1 MITNLLWEV
10 DLTALEL
17 EMVAAMMNTWGWEKT
32 FNFSGEGC
40 SNDEYLKWEGDLTAL
55 KLEMVAAMMNTWS
68 GILLIILK
76 LEKVAAT
83 MKKEDRKKV
92 RKKNKYTRKAYK
104 QTTSKQTTLF
114 YCVTDLF
121 LKIGKCYYFWFYFLT
136 RAYKMCVQ

>member
-17 EMVAAMMNTWGWEKT
+17 EMVAAVMNTWGWEKT
-32 FNFSGEGC
+32 LHFSGEGC

-55 KLEMVAAMMNTWS
+55 KLDMVAAMMDTWS

-83 MKKEDRKKV
+83 MKTEDRKK
-92 RKKNKYTRKAYK
+92 K
-104 QTTSKQTTLF
+104 
-114 YCVTDLF
+114 
-121 LKIGKCYYFWFYFLT
+121 
-136 RAYKMCVQ
+136 